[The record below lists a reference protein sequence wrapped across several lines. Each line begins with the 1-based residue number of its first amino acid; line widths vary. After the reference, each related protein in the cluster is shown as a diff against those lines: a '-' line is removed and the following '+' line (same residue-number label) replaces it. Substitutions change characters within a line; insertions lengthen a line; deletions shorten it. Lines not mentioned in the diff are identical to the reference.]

1 MAKTNTLPVTQTI
14 QNWAQTIVNATSF
27 TAANPGTAPTNTI
40 LLGTAGADG
49 SVVKAILIASS
60 DTASASVQFWLS
72 TDGGTTKYL
81 LTTVVVAALSG
92 FATLTNIDVLANTIM
107 AGLPIDSAG
116 RPVLELAASTKIYI
130 CVITAAVTAS
140 KNVYVTAQVED
151 Y

>member
-27 TAANPGTAPTNTI
+27 TAANPGTSPTNTL
-40 LLGTAGADG
+40 LLGTAGAEG
-49 SVVKAILIASS
+49 SVIKSLIISSS
-60 DTASASVQFWLS
+60 DTASASVQFWIS
-72 TDGGTTKYL
+72 TDAGTTKYL
-81 LTTVVVAALSG
+81 LGTVVVAATSG
-92 FATLTNIDVLANTIM
+92 FATATNIDVLGNTLI

-116 RPVLELAASTKIYI
+116 RPVIELAAGAKIYI
-130 CVITAAVTAS
+130 CVITSAVTAN